1 MTKMSNTK
9 ELSSAF
15 IIPYYADGVEEQQQ
29 GRKKL
34 LIADTIEG
42 LFSQTDEDWSAIIVV
57 DMPRTREANDYLT
70 NLKQKYYPRIDVI
83 FLKQNVGPGVSR
95 NLGVLKALERGH
107 NMILFNDSDDI
118 SHPRRL
124 EVVKKMFLENPKVDL
139 VYSTFEVIDESNRL
153 TPVEKI
159 SSPILEILES
169 HAQSPLEGNNI
180 WIKMGTETGI
190 TNITSSTAVRIEFAY
205 RCPFP
210 NERASEDF
218 HSWIRMSA
226 LGANFK
232 YTSLIPTKYRI
243 PTFMKYQ
250 ASRTRIGPSN
260 FNKIKA
266 RVDSDGFSKAIEIA
280 LTRDIIKPEEIPL
293 IKAKF
298 YKRLAKSMRREM
310 ENELA
315 MELLKIAA
323 QLEYEAFVYSNK

>member
-1 MTKMSNTK
+1 MIKMSNRNG
-9 ELSSAF
+9 LSSAF
-15 IIPYYADGVEEQQQ
+15 IIPYYASGFEQQQ
-29 GRKKL
+29 GREKL

-42 LFSQTDEDWSAIIVV
+42 LFLQTDEDWSAIIVV
-57 DMPRTREANDYLT
+57 DMPRTRKANDYLT
-70 NLKQKYYPRIDVI
+70 SLKQKYYPKIEVI

-124 EVVKKMFLENPKVDL
+124 EVIKKIFLENREVDL

-153 TPVEKI
+153 TPVAKI

-169 HAQSPLEGNNI
+169 HVQSPLEGNNI

-190 TNITSSTAVRIEFAY
+190 TNITSSTAVRIQFAY

-250 ASRTRIGPSN
+250 ASRSRIGPRN

-266 RVDSDGFSKAIEIA
+266 RVDADGFSKAIEIA
-280 LTRDIIKPEEIPL
+280 LTRDIIKAEEIPL

-298 YKRLAKSMRREM
+298 YKRLARSMRREM

-315 MELLKIAA
+315 TDLLNIAK

>member
-1 MTKMSNTK
+1 MY
-9 ELSSAF
+9 AF
-15 IIPYYADGVEEQQQ
+15 MIPYYANEYERR

-42 LFSQTDEDWSAIIVV
+42 LFLQTDEDWSAIIVV
-57 DMPRTREANDYLT
+57 DMPPTKEANNYLT
-70 NLKQKYYPRIDVI
+70 SLKQKYYPKIDVI
-83 FLKQNVGPGVSR
+83 ILKQNVGPGVCR

-107 NMILFNDSDDI
+107 NIILFNDSDDI

-124 EVVKKMFLENPKVDL
+124 EVVKKIFLENPQVDL

-169 HAQSPLEGNNI
+169 HMQNPIEGNDI

-190 TNITSSTAVRIEFAY
+190 INITSSTAVRINFAY
-205 RCPFP
+205 QCPFP
-210 NERASEDF
+210 NEKASEDF

-226 LGANFK
+226 SGANFK

-243 PTFMKYQ
+243 PSFMKYQ

-266 RVDSDGFSKAIEIA
+266 RVDSDGFSKAVEIA
-280 LTRDIIKPEEIPL
+280 LTRNVIKPEEIPR

-298 YKRLAKSMRREM
+298 YKRLAKSMGRER
-310 ENELA
+310 ED
-315 MELLKIAA
+315 
-323 QLEYEAFVYSNK
+323 

>member
-1 MTKMSNTK
+1 MIKMSNRK

-15 IIPYYADGVEEQQQ
+15 IIPYYASGFEQQQ
-29 GRKKL
+29 GREKP

-42 LFSQTDEDWSAIIVV
+42 LFLQTDEDWSAIIVV
-57 DMPRTREANDYLT
+57 DMPRTRKANDYLT
-70 NLKQKYYPRIDVI
+70 SLKQKYYPKIEVI

-95 NLGVLKALERGH
+95 NLGVLKALEHGH

-124 EVVKKMFLENPKVDL
+124 EVIKKIFLENPEVDL

-153 TPVEKI
+153 TPVAKI

-169 HAQSPLEGNNI
+169 HVQSPLEGNNI

-190 TNITSSTAVRIEFAY
+190 TNITSSTAVRIQFAY

-250 ASRTRIGPSN
+250 ASRSRIGPRN

-266 RVDSDGFSKAIEIA
+266 RVDADGFSKAIEIA
-280 LTRDIIKPEEIPL
+280 LTRDIIKAEEIPL

-298 YKRLAKSMRREM
+298 YKRLARSMRREM

-315 MELLKIAA
+315 TDLLNIAK